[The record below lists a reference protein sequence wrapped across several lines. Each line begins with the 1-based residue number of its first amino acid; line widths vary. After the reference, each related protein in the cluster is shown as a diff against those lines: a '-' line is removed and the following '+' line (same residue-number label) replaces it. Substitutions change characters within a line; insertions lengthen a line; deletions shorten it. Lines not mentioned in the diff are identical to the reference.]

1 MPADILCRIVA
12 AKRDTLAAA
21 KAAHPQGELARRCAD
36 LPPTCGFAAALAAP
50 GIRVIAESKKASPS
64 KGLIAP
70 DYAPAANVRRY
81 ERLGAAAC
89 SVLTEERFFL
99 GSLDDLRA
107 ARAACALPLLRKDFV
122 FDAYQLFE
130 ARAAGADAVLLI
142 AALLEDDAHL
152 ADLAAQAAALGLDVL
167 GEAHTAEEVDRL
179 VALGLRVIGVNARDL
194 RTFRTDLA
202 AVRALLGRIPS
213 DRLAVAESAILSR
226 ADLAATGARRC
237 LVGEALMRNPN
248 LLAELTRCV

>member
-1 MPADILCRIVA
+1 MPADILCRIVE
-12 AKRDTLAAA
+12 AKRVALAAA
-21 KAAHPQGELARRCAD
+21 KAARPQAELARRCAD
-36 LPPTCGFAAALAAP
+36 LPPTRGFAAALAAP

-99 GSLDDLRA
+99 GSLADLRA
-107 ARAACALPLLRKDFV
+107 ARAATELPLLRKDFV

-130 ARAAGADAVLLI
+130 ARVAGADAVLLI
-142 AALLEDDAHL
+142 AALLEDACL
-152 ADLAAQAAALGLDVL
+152 ADLAAQAHALGLDVL
-167 GEAHTAEEVDRL
+167 GEAHDAEETDRL

-202 AVRALLGRIPS
+202 AVRALLGRIPE
-213 DRLAVAESAILSR
+213 DCLAVAESAIASR
-226 ADLAATGARRC
+226 ADLAATGARCC
-237 LVGEALMRNPN
+237 LVGEALMRDPD
-248 LLAELTRCV
+248 LLRELRR

>member
-1 MPADILCRIVA
+1 MPVDILCRIVDAKRATLTA
-12 AKRDTLAAA
+12 AKVST
-21 KAAHPQGELARRCAD
+21 PQRELARRCAD
-36 LPPTCGFAAALAAP
+36 LPPTRGFAAALAVP

-70 DYAPAANVRRY
+70 AYDPAANVRRY

-99 GSLDDLRA
+99 GTLQDLRI
-107 ARAACALPLLRKDFV
+107 ARTATTLPLLRKDFI

-142 AALLEDDAHL
+142 AALLTEDAQL
-152 ADLAAQAAALGLDVL
+152 TDLAAQAEALGLDVL
-167 GEAHTAEEVDRL
+167 AEAHNADEVDRL
-179 VALGLRVIGVNARDL
+179 VALGMRVIGVNARDL

-202 AVRALLGRIPS
+202 AVRTLLGRIPE
-213 DRLAVAESAILSR
+213 DRIAVAESAIGSR
-226 ADLAATGARRC
+226 ADLERTGARCC
-237 LVGEALMRNPN
+237 LVGEALMRDPGR
-248 LLAELTRCV
+248 LRELCR

>member
-1 MPADILCRIVA
+1 MPADILCRIVE
-12 AKRDTLAAA
+12 AKRVALAAA
-21 KAAHPQGELARRCAD
+21 KAAQPQAELARRCAD
-36 LPPTCGFAAALAAP
+36 LPPTRGFAAALAAP

-70 DYAPAANVRRY
+70 DYDPAANVRRY

-99 GSLDDLRA
+99 GSLADLRA
-107 ARAACALPLLRKDFV
+107 ARAATALPLLRKDFV

-142 AALLEDDAHL
+142 AALLEDARL
-152 ADLAAQAAALGLDVL
+152 ADLAAQAHALGLDVL
-167 GEAHTAEEVDRL
+167 GEAHDAEETDRL

-202 AVRALLGRIPS
+202 AVHALLGRIPE
-213 DRLAVAESAILSR
+213 DCIAVAESAITSR
-226 ADLAATGARRC
+226 ADLAATGARCC
-237 LVGEALMRNPN
+237 LVGEALMRDPG
-248 LLAELTRCV
+248 LLRELRR